1 MNMYD
6 WVDFED
12 GRARFSG
19 GIRGWDELRHE
30 TFCVEL
36 NGESRYG
43 EAITVFEQEGDN
55 FGLEIISFGY
65 RLAGDAGMPASSR
78 DPVSVVDIEKIKV
91 MVAQLIDIVA
101 QCDHPPFVL
110 SRGITSRFTGK
121 VAFQDGWINTTAH

>member
-1 MNMYD
+1 MDMFD

-19 GIRGWDELRHE
+19 GIRGWDELGHE

-36 NGESRYG
+36 NGDPRYG
-43 EAITVFEQEGDN
+43 EAVTVFEQEGDN

-65 RLAGDAGMPASSR
+65 HSTGYVGMPASTRAPFSA
-78 DPVSVVDIEKIKV
+78 VDIEKIKS
-91 MVAQLIDIVA
+91 MVTRLADIVS

-110 SRGITSRFTGK
+110 SRGITSRYTGK
-121 VAFQDGWINTTAH
+121 VVFQDGWINAMT